1 MTHTYAH
8 LPPQE
13 ALVALLAA
21 ARCGSFST
29 AAEELGVTHGTI
41 SRRIAIVEDWMG
53 TQMFERKARG
63 VVLTP
68 AGQRFAMDAERALSL
83 LIQSA
88 DRWRPARGTARVTI
102 SVVAAFAR
110 LWLLPRLKR
119 LEGEDGSLHVEVAT
133 DHRPVELGVEADIAV
148 RYTQETWSGA
158 TGYLLFGEDLVPA
171 AHRDIAAR
179 LGIGSGQEP
188 SAAAVA
194 GFPLIHDSNVSLWRQ
209 WLEEGG
215 HAYRQRPVD
224 RRFEDYD
231 TVLAAA
237 EAGLGVALLRR
248 PVVEGW
254 RASRLV
260 TLSARAIVN
269 PRKHIVMVREGE
281 SRAAVLECVAR
292 LQRIHAEDGATAA
305 DKDRAP

>member
-1 MTHTYAH
+1 MTHTYTH

-29 AAEELGVTHGTI
+29 AAQELGVTHGTI

-83 LIQSA
+83 LLQSA
-88 DRWRPARGTARVTI
+88 DRWRPARGTARVTL

-133 DHRPVELGVEADIAV
+133 DHRPVELGAEADIAV

-171 AHRDIAAR
+171 AHPDIAAK
-179 LGIGSGQEP
+179 LGHEP
-188 SAAAVA
+188 MASVVA
-194 GFPLIHDSNVSLWRQ
+194 GFPLIHDSNVSLWRL

-260 TLSARAIVN
+260 TLSARAIIN
-269 PRKHIVMVREGE
+269 PRRHIVMVREGE
-281 SRAAVLECVAR
+281 TRPAVLECVAR
-292 LQRIHAEDGATAA
+292 LQRIHAEDVAMEMGKAGAA
-305 DKDRAP
+305 

>member
-1 MTHTYAH
+1 MTHMYAH

-83 LIQSA
+83 LVQSA
-88 DRWRPARGTARVTI
+88 DRWRPARGTARVTL

-119 LEGEDGSLHVEVAT
+119 LQGEDDSLHVEVAT

-158 TGYLLFGEDLVPA
+158 TGYALFGEDLVPA
-171 AHRDIAAR
+171 AHPDIAAK
-179 LGIGSGQEP
+179 LGHEP
-188 SAAAVA
+188 TASAVA
-194 GFPLIHDSNVSLWRQ
+194 GFPLIHDSNVSLWRL

-254 RASRLV
+254 RASRLI
-260 TLSARAIVN
+260 TLSSRAIIN

-281 SRAAVLECVAR
+281 TRPAVLECVAR
-292 LQRIHAEDGATAA
+292 LQRIHADDVAAAGGAG
-305 DKDRAP
+305 RAP